1 MAYSKFVILFSESDT
16 VIGAY
21 PSLGQIVSVLETSTS
36 TNFKETLVTSRINTG
51 EFTMPVFADDNYNTY
66 LGKTLA
72 EAFQI
77 DFNQE
82 LKYTIEF
89 TDFDSPYNSLG
100 RGKCTVTALYPNA
113 VFTADPMNVLP
124 SNIRLQ
130 ITNVVS
136 APIITIGNETFSNA
150 TTNQCEL
157 VKVNVPTT
165 PTAFKVV
172 SPVVQLSPANP
183 ITFDINRGQTIQL
196 IVENSDG
203 VRSQKQI
210 TLPSYLYG
218 ANFTPSII
226 TTPSGSTLTI
236 LGINNSGLTLQYSL
250 NGTTWQ
256 SSNVFTNLTP
266 GVYTFYVKDQLGC
279 QISKPF
285 EVKEFSNNDITI
297 PIPFVYISK
306 SNPIRYALRDGKQ
319 TDDSLLSYEMNGS
332 PNYCEKQQWLSTD
345 RVPTQFKSNY
355 ANNLANI
362 VLSNDTK
369 IPVYPTKMSYNMDI
383 KDKRDA
389 RVADI
394 AGDTSKTGV
403 YFTAGNTYN
412 YDTNY
417 VTGTYGLYG
426 GLPEWGQIGNYFKIG
441 AVWYLIENIIYDS
454 VRQAQVLVF
463 TLNYVANPNPIIVS
477 TIYDRH
483 NYEVYEFDIDFSAY
497 NNTDVQIELLCTDSN
512 YNDIT
517 YLSEKQQIR
526 TELPELLEIRYYNND
541 NTDIFYNT
549 GFRGLIRLEAQTI
562 KAKPESESDLHK
574 TDTNVFLLDATE
586 YEVDEFKFQP
596 VTKEISRKLMR
607 ILAHENVGINGIGY
621 VLNGTFTLDGL
632 GFSNIYNLT
641 VSMMKTGN
649 IYNAIVSIDEEIS
662 TAPPIDIP
670 ALVISNE
677 GFVSYGQL

>member
-16 VIGAY
+16 VMGAY

-113 VFTADPMNVLP
+113 VFTADPAHILP

-136 APIITIGNETFSNA
+136 APIITIGSETFSNA

-157 VKVNVPTT
+157 VKVNIPTT

-210 TLPSYLYG
+210 TLPAYLYG

-250 NGTTWQ
+250 NGTTWK

-266 GVYTFYVKDQLGC
+266 GNYTFYVKDQLGC
-279 QISKPF
+279 QISKAF

-297 PIPFVYISK
+297 PVPFVYVSK
-306 SNPIRYALRDGKQ
+306 SNPIRYAKRDGGKS
-319 TDDSLLSYEMNGS
+319 DDSLLSYEMNGS

-345 RVPTQFKSNY
+345 IVPTQFKSNY
-355 ANNLANI
+355 VSNVANI
-362 VLSNDTK
+362 IKKDGTI

-389 RVADI
+389 RITDVN
-394 AGDTSKTGV
+394 GDNSKTGI

-412 YDTNY
+412 YDTNA

-426 GLPEWGQIGNYFKIG
+426 GLPEWGVIGNYFKIG
-441 AVWYLIENIIYDS
+441 SVWYLIEDIFYDT
-454 VRQAQVLVF
+454 VKQAQVLVF
-463 TLNYVANPNPIIVS
+463 TLNYIANPNPIIVS

-483 NYEVYEFDIDFSAY
+483 NYEVYEFYIDFSAY
-497 NNTDVQIELLCTDSN
+497 NNSDIQIQIVHTDPN
-512 YNDIT
+512 YT
-517 YLSEKQQIR
+517 AQSWLSEKQQVR
-526 TELPELLEIRYYNND
+526 TELPDLLEIRYYNND

-562 KAKPESESDLHK
+562 EAKPEGESDLHK
-574 TDTNVFLLDATE
+574 TDTSVFLLDAVE

-596 VTKEISRKLMR
+596 ITKEMCRKLMR
-607 ILAHENVGINGIGY
+607 LLAHENVGIDGIGY
-621 VLNGTFTLDGL
+621 VVNGQFAIDGL
-632 GFSNIYNLT
+632 GFSNIYNIT
-641 VSMMKTGN
+641 ATMMKTGSV
-649 IYNAIVSIDEEIS
+649 YNAVVSTDDEIS
-662 TAPPIDIP
+662 AQPPIDIP
-670 ALVISNE
+670 ALVITNE
-677 GFVSYGQL
+677 GFVSYGSN